1 MLFFYTAR
9 TSDGQMQTGTIE
21 AASPDIGVE
30 LLQQHGLVVISLR
43 PQGASIFDA
52 PLKFFNRVKS
62 KEIVIF
68 SRQLSTLLDAEVPIT
83 ESLRTL
89 MEQTGS
95 ATFRGVLF
103 EISADVEGGMSMSK
117 AFQKHP
123 QVFSDFFV
131 TLVKSGEVSGKLQE
145 VFAYLASYLEREYE
159 LVSKARRATVYPAV
173 VLFAFLVVAVIMLVF
188 VVPQLTLILTE
199 SEVELPFLTRLLI
212 GTSNFLQAWGWLVGI
227 GVVVGIFFLIRY
239 GRTTEGKEF
248 FDRLILRL
256 PGFGNLFKKMYL
268 ARLAETLSTMIV
280 GGIPIVQALGVTSDV
295 VGNTVYRTILGEVME
310 AVRRGEMMSGVLR
323 SHHPTIPLLVTQ
335 MMSVGEKSGK
345 LDTILRKLADFYRRE
360 VESLVENLTNLIEP
374 ILILV
379 LGGGVGILIAAVLLP
394 IYNLASAIK

>member
-9 TSDGQMQTGTIE
+9 TSGGQMQTGTIE

-43 PQGASIFDA
+43 VQGASIFDT
-52 PLKFFNRVKS
+52 PLKLFNRVKK

-131 TLVKSGEVSGKLQE
+131 TLVKSGEISGRLQE
-145 VFAYLASYLEREYE
+145 VFAYLASYLEREHE
-159 LVSKARRATVYPAV
+159 LASKARRATVYPAV

-212 GTSNFLQAWGWLVGI
+212 GTSSFLQSWGWLVGI
-227 GVVVGIFFLIRY
+227 GAVAGVVLLVRY
-239 GRTTEGKEF
+239 ARTAEGKEF

-268 ARLAETLSTMIV
+268 ARFAETLSTMIV
-280 GGIPIVQALGVTSDV
+280 GGIPIVQALEVTGDV
-295 VGNTVYRTILGEVME
+295 VGNTVYRAILSEVME
-310 AVRRGEMMSGVLR
+310 AVRRGEMMSGVLH

-335 MMSVGEKSGK
+335 MMSVGEKSGR
-345 LDTILRKLADFYRRE
+345 LDSILRKLADFYRRE

-379 LGGGVGILIAAVLLP
+379 LGGGVGVLIAAVLLP